1 MRAPIRAVEGHSV
14 EGHSTR
20 PTDRGTIAS
29 MIGSIAWTRP
39 AHIHPLCATTCSD
52 EVTSADSEARISL
65 GISRHHNSWHSAR
78 TILHA
83 SLKRSSMEGRRL
95 MRLVSNHR
103 RRSFI
108 SLPGSSATI
117 DPTSGELAKT
127 PGAAS
132 SGMT

>member
-1 MRAPIRAVEGHSV
+1 
-14 EGHSTR
+14 
-20 PTDRGTIAS
+20 

-39 AHIHPLCATTCSD
+39 AHINPLYATTCSD
-52 EVTSADSEARISL
+52 EVTSTDSKACISL

-83 SLKRSSMEGRRL
+83 SLKRRSIESRL

-108 SLPGSSATI
+108 SLPSSSATI
-117 DPTSGELAKT
+117 DPTSGELVKT